1 MCFMLLLIFDLKKIK
16 KRKKIQK
23 ENTKIQKNTYEESQK
38 IAHISGDGPKWQE
51 EKLVTQF
58 WFIKDPFGENIFLG

>member
-38 IAHISGDGPKWQE
+38 IAHISGDGPK
-51 EKLVTQF
+51 
-58 WFIKDPFGENIFLG
+58 